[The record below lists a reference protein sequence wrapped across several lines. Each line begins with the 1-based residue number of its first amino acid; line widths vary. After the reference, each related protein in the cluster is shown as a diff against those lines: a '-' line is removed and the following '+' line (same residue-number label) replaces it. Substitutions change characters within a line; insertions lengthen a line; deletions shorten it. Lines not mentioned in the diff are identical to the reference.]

1 MTNTTSNI
9 FVTRRSGEYL
19 NAGQTEDV
27 FIYAVVRRIAAV
39 VVTRATSYAPR
50 PLETT
55 QNNMCID
62 DAREHWNRYVVE
74 GVWEPIPESKWPAW
88 VSPIVEAIEI

>member
-9 FVTRRSGEYL
+9 FVIARSCEFREKI
-19 NAGQTEDV
+19 TEDV
-27 FIYAVVRRIAAV
+27 FIYAVVSRIAAV

-74 GVWEPIPESKWPAW
+74 GVWESIPESKWPAW
-88 VSPIVEAIEI
+88 VSPIVEAIEK

>member
-9 FVTRRSGEYL
+9 FVTHRSREHL
-19 NAGQTEDV
+19 DPGQTEDV
-27 FIYAVVRRIAAV
+27 FIYAVNDRGAAV

-74 GVWEPIPESKWPAW
+74 GVWEPLPESAWPAW
-88 VSPIVEAIEI
+88 VSPIIDAIEI

>member
-9 FVTRRSGEYL
+9 FVIARSCEFREKI
-19 NAGQTEDV
+19 TEDV
-27 FIYAVVRRIAAV
+27 FIYAVVRRGAAV
-39 VVTRATSYAPR
+39 VVTRATSYAPH

-74 GVWEPIPESKWPAW
+74 GVWEPLPESAWPAW
-88 VSPIVEAIEI
+88 VSPIIDAIEI